1 MLSYFRLQISERSWI
16 IFLIPVF
23 VLGPFTAST
32 LAWPVDS
39 YKELRYEHVRG
50 QNTLSS
56 CGTAALATLFSE
68 FYGTEVSEE
77 EIIELIKPYLE
88 EEIEQLK
95 EGKLPEGGVS
105 MLDLKKVSRELG
117 VPTRGYRIPKEKI
130 LAVMNKLRA
139 PLLVHL
145 DKPEDHFVL
154 SFTGRRRKLIL
165 ADPSWGVRPISK
177 EEFFS
182 RWDGLVLAFAPDSN
196 YVDRA
201 RKVVDEISDHVE
213 QRNLTGSLSRSL
225 AWEY

>member
-1 MLSYFRLQISERSWI
+1 ME
-16 IFLIPVF
+16 
-23 VLGPFTAST
+23 
-32 LAWPVDS
+32 
-39 YKELRYEHVRG
+39 VR
-50 QNTLSS
+50 
-56 CGTAALATLFSE
+56 
-68 FYGTEVSEE
+68 EE
-77 EIIELIKPYLE
+77 EIIELIRPYLE

-130 LAVMNKLRA
+130 FPIMNKLRA

-145 DKPEDHFVL
+145 DEPEDHFVL

-165 ADPSWGVRPISK
+165 ADPSWGIRPIAK
-177 EEFFS
+177 DEFFT

-201 RKVVDEISDHVE
+201 RKVVDEISDRVE